1 MFGGGNKNIAEGD
14 RRRSGKLRDKGGY
27 KSPAAGVAT
36 ANVKQQEKR
45 RKRRGRVNR
54 KQARAAMRGKAKAP
68 NLNDPRQAQAML
80 ENLPIATLVAG
91 VNNSLD
97 ILQKRGVPISDWDQ
111 KKRELYRLK
120 VFGGKVY
127 FLAAELDRSEQKNE

>member
-1 MFGGGNKNIAEGD
+1 
-14 RRRSGKLRDKGGY
+14 
-27 KSPAAGVAT
+27 
-36 ANVKQQEKR
+36 
-45 RKRRGRVNR
+45 
-54 KQARAAMRGKAKAP
+54 MRGKAKGP

-91 VNNSLD
+91 INNSLD

-111 KKRELYRLK
+111 KKRELYSLK

-127 FLAAELDRSEQKNE
+127 FLAAELDRSEQKTNKESESHGSEKQEAEKQTERGQGNA